1 MLRKVIPMKIDVNN
15 AAEFLK
21 ENDDFLILMHGSPD
35 GDTLGCGYALCGA
48 LQRIGKR
55 ARVMCPDEIPQKFEY
70 LFAAA
75 LDQDK
80 QEFEY
85 KTVVCV
91 DVADTKLLGDLKSVG
106 DTAALC
112 IDHHLSNTGY
122 AERTLVRPEYA
133 AACELVYEVILAL
146 GVEFDKALAECI
158 YTGAATDTGCFK
170 FSNTTSQTHI
180 IAAEMIRYGAD
191 FARINYVNFD
201 LKTQGRIKLEQEI
214 LKNIRYY
221 ANGRVALISVPLSL
235 LESISDVDSD
245 DIGALSNIPRQIEG
259 VDIGICMKEKKPGV
273 FKASMRSSQLVNVAE
288 ICSEFGGGGHER
300 AAGCSFSGCTME
312 QAEERIVKACCE
324 AVSRLDQNT

>member
-1 MLRKVIPMKIDVNN
+1 MKIDVKQ

-21 ENDDFLILMHGSPD
+21 ENDDYLIMTHASPD

-55 ARVMCPDEIPQKFEY
+55 AMVVCPEEIPKKFEY

-75 LDQDK
+75 QK

-91 DVADTKLLGDLKSVG
+91 DVADTKLLGEMKSVG

-133 AACELVYEVILAL
+133 AACELVYEVICAL

-158 YTGAATDTGCFK
+158 YTGTATDTGCFK
-170 FSNTTSQTHI
+170 FSNTTAQTHI
-180 IAAEMIRYGAD
+180 IAAEMIKCGAD
-191 FARINYVNFD
+191 FARINYIHFD

-235 LESISDVDSD
+235 LENLDDVDSD
-245 DIGALSNIPRQIEG
+245 DVGALSNIPRQIEG
-259 VDIGICMKEKKPGV
+259 VDIGICVKEKKPGV
-273 FKASMRSSQLVNVAE
+273 FKSSIRTSKLVNAAE
-288 ICSEFGGGGHER
+288 ICMKFGGGGHER

-312 QAEERIVKACCE
+312 QAEERIAEACCQ
-324 AVSRLDQNT
+324 AINDI